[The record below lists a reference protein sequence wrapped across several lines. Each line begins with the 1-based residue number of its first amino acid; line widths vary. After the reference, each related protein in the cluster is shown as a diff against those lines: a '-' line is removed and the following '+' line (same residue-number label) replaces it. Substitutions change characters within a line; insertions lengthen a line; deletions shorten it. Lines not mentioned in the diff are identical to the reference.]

1 MCSRQVA
8 ADVRR
13 RILARK
19 TLPPRY
25 LGGYASILEL
35 IGARVRD
42 PQQLH
47 TNQPGWNVR
56 ETRRHPKSCGS
67 QSRAPIVTLSTAWG
81 LPALIGPGIS
91 TARGVGAPRAV
102 TVSSVNPTSRRLRSF
117 NYPNLRSFP
126 APHGRS
132 DKNAHPDR
140 QNGWRRP
147 SPRWCI
153 AAANSSNPSSTPI

>member
-1 MCSRQVA
+1 MNHSKFSQTFGNFFSRDWLRAFAQVSSRQVA

-35 IGARVRD
+35 IGARVCD

-56 ETRRHPKSCGS
+56 ETRRHPKRCGS
-67 QSRAPIVTLSTAWG
+67 QSRAPIVTLSG
-81 LPALIGPGIS
+81 PCSGPG
-91 TARGVGAPRAV
+91 GP
-102 TVSSVNPTSRRLRSF
+102 L
-117 NYPNLRSFP
+117 
-126 APHGRS
+126 
-132 DKNAHPDR
+132 
-140 QNGWRRP
+140 
-147 SPRWCI
+147 
-153 AAANSSNPSSTPI
+153 